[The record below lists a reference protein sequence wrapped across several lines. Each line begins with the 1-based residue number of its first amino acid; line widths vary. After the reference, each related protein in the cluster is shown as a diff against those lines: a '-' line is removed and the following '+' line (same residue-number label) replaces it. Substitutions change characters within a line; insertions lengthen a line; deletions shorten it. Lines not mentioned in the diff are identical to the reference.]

1 MGKKYIVKV
10 PQILHRTNKY
20 FQFPEPMLVFFKE
33 HPKPIYN
40 SKYLF
45 YSNTLVTDSE
55 NTELPSVNILW
66 RGFQLAFPPENFLQF
81 SLLWF
86 WHSKK
91 GRAVCYSLDLDEKVL
106 SPFFL
111 GDSNVIQWKKFKRN
125 ENSQPWL

>member
-33 HPKPIYN
+33 PPNPIYN

-55 NTELPSVNILW
+55 NIELPSVNILW

-81 SLLWF
+81 SLL
-86 WHSKK
+86 
-91 GRAVCYSLDLDEKVL
+91 LVL
-106 SPFFL
+106 ALKERQGCLLFFRP
-111 GDSNVIQWKKFKRN
+111 G
-125 ENSQPWL
+125 